1 MTNAVLAPALPGFA
15 SRTPGALIGTAA
27 LVRWFEE
34 GHDLAPVWD
43 HLVARLDTDPADAA
57 ALMDMSTLLLIRKA
71 RRKGEA
77 AQAAALDLQRHYRR
91 SYNGGGGVRLL
102 AFVTAGD
109 LMANTPLDFLLT
121 GSDFDLHLFY
131 VDKDTAS
138 LDAVPD
144 HDVAIVAV
152 GESPENQAVLLRL
165 SDLLQ
170 DWPTPVVNGPPLR
183 IAAMTRDR
191 VCALFA
197 DTPSVLAPA
206 TRRIDRQTLLDIAR
220 GDLRLERAMPGISF
234 PIIVRP
240 IASHAGEGLEKID
253 DTATLLVYLLE
264 RGEPDFFLSP
274 FIDYRSADGMFRKQ
288 RIAFIDGKAYPS
300 HGATSAHWMV
310 HYVNASMRHYPER
323 RAEEAAFMEGFDRDF
338 AVRHAAA
345 FTVLA
350 ERIGLDYFAIDSA
363 ELPDGRLLLF
373 EADVAMV
380 IHDADCARTFPYK
393 KPAMHRLFAAFQRAI
408 AARCGVEQR
417 QPKLES
423 SAA

>member
-1 MTNAVLAPALPGFA
+1 MTNAVLIPVLPGLE
-15 SRTPGALIGTAA
+15 SRVPGALIGTAA

-34 GHDLAPVWD
+34 GRDLSPVWD
-43 HLVARLDTDPADAA
+43 HLVERLDHDPADAA

-77 AQAAALDLQRHYRR
+77 AQAAALDLQRHYLRT
-91 SYNGGGGVRLL
+91 YNGGGGIRLL

-144 HDVAIVAV
+144 HDVAIVAI

-165 SDLLQ
+165 SELLHH
-170 DWPTPVVNGPPLR
+170 WPTPVVNGPPLR
-183 IAAMTRDR
+183 VAAMTRDR

-197 DTPSVLAPA
+197 DVPSVLAPA
-206 TRRIDRQTLLDIAR
+206 TGRVDRQTLVDIAR
-220 GDLRLERAMPGISF
+220 GQLLLPQVMPGLSF

-240 IASHAGEGLEKID
+240 IASHAGEGLEKVD
-253 DTATLLVYLLE
+253 DLATLLVYLLE
-264 RGEPDFFLSP
+264 RDEPDFFLSP

-288 RIAFIDGKAYPS
+288 RIAFIGGKAYPS
-300 HGATSAHWMV
+300 HAATSAHWMV

-345 FTVLA
+345 FKALA
-350 ERIGLDYFAIDSA
+350 ERIGLDYFAIDCA
-363 ELPDGRLLLF
+363 ELADGRLLLF

-393 KPAMHRLFAAFQRAI
+393 KPAMRRLFAAFQETI
-408 AARCGVEQR
+408 AAHCGAAARQR
-417 QPKLES
+417 KLAS